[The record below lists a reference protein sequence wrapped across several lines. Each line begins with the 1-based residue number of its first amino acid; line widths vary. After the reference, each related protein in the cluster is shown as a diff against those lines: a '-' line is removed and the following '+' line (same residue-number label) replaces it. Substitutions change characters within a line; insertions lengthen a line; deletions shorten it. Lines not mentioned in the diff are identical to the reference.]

1 MAFERAGDVTS
12 EVFDGIAVLVDPRTV
27 EMVTLNR
34 VGSLVWQE
42 LDSAKTVNQLVA
54 AILPSV
60 AGTTAD
66 ELERDIATFLH
77 ELVETGLVVATP
89 DAG

>member
-1 MAFERAGDVTS
+1 MRFERAGDVTS
-12 EVFDGIAVLVDPRTV
+12 EVFDGLAVLVDPRTV

-34 VGSLVWQE
+34 IGSLVWQE
-42 LDSAKTVNQLVA
+42 LDGPKTVNELVA
-54 AILPSV
+54 AILRSI

-77 ELVETGLVVATP
+77 ELVETGLVVTAH

>member
-1 MAFERAGDVTS
+1 MRFERADVS
-12 EVFDGIAVLVDPRTV
+12 FEVFDDLAVLVDPRTV
-27 EMVTLNR
+27 EIVTLNR

-42 LDSAKTVNQLVA
+42 LDRAKTVHELVG
-54 AILPSV
+54 AILPTL

-77 ELVETGLVVATP
+77 ELVETGLVTAH
-89 DAG
+89 DAA

>member
-1 MAFERAGDVTS
+1 MRFERADDVS
-12 EVFDGIAVLVDPRTV
+12 YDVFDGLAVLVDPRTV
-27 EMVTLNR
+27 EIVTLNR

-42 LDSAKTVNQLVA
+42 LDGAKTVHELVD
-54 AILPSV
+54 AILPSI

-77 ELVETGLVVATP
+77 ELVETGLVTAH
-89 DAG
+89 DAA